1 MKQPLMRCTKNVQFT
16 YDNTV
21 YHQNDGVVM
30 ELLFVFTGTDLV
42 WNIYFMVELENS
54 LVQRLNES
62 MTLW

>member
-1 MKQPLMRCTKNVQFT
+1 MRCTKNVQFT

-21 YHQNDGVVM
+21 YHQNDGVVT
-30 ELLFVFTGTDLV
+30 ELFVFTGTDLV

-54 LVQRLNES
+54 LVQTLNES